1 MRDRL
6 GNLRDRLP
14 GRPSGLG
21 AGFRGAGFWATA
33 AAKWMEAL
41 LLLLLAWQAARLV
54 WALVTPLGM
63 LGEWQE
69 RSPAILPPDARA
81 ALFRSFDPFTRGAA
95 DAGGAQVT
103 GLALQLF
110 GTRINEGSGQGS
122 AIIAT
127 PDGLQSSFI
136 VGDQIMPGVTLREIA
151 YDHVVI
157 DRGGTAETLF
167 LDQSAGDMTD
177 GGAGGGEGGP
187 PPGPAGAGAGAGGAM
202 PSGVLT
208 PMVVQRD
215 IGFAPRSDGGR
226 VSGLVVTRQGTGE
239 GFALAG
245 FQQGDIITQ
254 VNGRPITSVGDIQAM
269 QAQLR
274 PGARLSLMV
283 ERGAATVPVAIIL
296 SGGQ

>member
-1 MRDRL
+1 MRERL
-6 GNLRDRLP
+6 SDLRDRLP
-14 GRPSGLG
+14 GLPTGFSI
-21 AGFRGAGFWATA
+21 AGPM
-33 AAKWMEAL
+33 AKWVEAFL
-41 LLLLLAWQAARLV
+41 LLLLVIQLARLV
-54 WALVTPLGM
+54 WAVVTPLGM

-69 RSPAILPPDARA
+69 RSPATLPPEARG
-81 ALFRSFDPFTRGAA
+81 ALFRSFDPFTGGASG
-95 DAGGAQVT
+95 DAPNAQVT

-136 VGDQIMPGVTLREIA
+136 VGDEVMPGVTLKQIA
-151 YDHVVI
+151 YDHVVL
-157 DRGGTAETLF
+157 DRGGAAETLF
-167 LDQSAGDMTD
+167 LDQSAG
-177 GGAGGGEGGP
+177 GVPAGTEGGP
-187 PPGPAGAGAGAGGAM
+187 PPTPGNAAPANPGG
-202 PSGVLT
+202 GGNLT
-208 PMVVQRD
+208 PLSIQRD

-226 VSGLVVTRQGTGE
+226 VTGLVVTQQGSGE
-239 GFALAG
+239 AFGLAG

-283 ERGAATVPVAIIL
+283 ERGAATVPIAIIV
-296 SGGQ
+296 SGAQ